1 MCSNSFFSFM
11 KEQEE
16 LLQNN
21 GQFKTAVS
29 YSCTFNSF
37 FNFRKGEDLSIE
49 EITSEQIKSYQS
61 WLKQRG
67 VVSNTSSFYM
77 RVLRAVYNKAV
88 SKNLAVQ
95 QHSFE
100 GVYTGIDKTQK
111 RALSIEALRLLKELD
126 LSGKKKLELARDLFM
141 FSFYTRGMAFVDM
154 AHLCKKDIKDGL
166 ITYHR
171 KKTGQQLI
179 IGLEPCMEEI
189 IEKYSS
195 LTEGSDYVLP
205 ILHSNISRDLQEQ
218 YYNALRYQNAQ
229 LKKIEKLLNI
239 PHLHLTTYVPRH
251 TWASIARENGV
262 SLSVISEGMGH
273 TSEKTTRI
281 YLASLSQVVMD
292 EANRKVLS
300 SIK

>member
-171 KKTGQQLI
+171 KKTGRQLI
-179 IGLEPCMEEI
+179 IGLEHCMEEI

-251 TWASIARENGV
+251 KWEYYKNSTVYI
-262 SLSVISEGMGH
+262 
-273 TSEKTTRI
+273 
-281 YLASLSQVVMD
+281 
-292 EANRKVLS
+292 
-300 SIK
+300 

>member
-141 FSFYTRGMAFVDM
+141 FSFYTRGITRNSYCMVFQNIENQ
-154 AHLCKKDIKDGL
+154 HIL
-166 ITYHR
+166 ITQR
-171 KKTGQQLI
+171 KKHA
-179 IGLEPCMEEI
+179 
-189 IEKYSS
+189 K
-195 LTEGSDYVLP
+195 
-205 ILHSNISRDLQEQ
+205 
-218 YYNALRYQNAQ
+218 
-229 LKKIEKLLNI
+229 
-239 PHLHLTTYVPRH
+239 
-251 TWASIARENGV
+251 
-262 SLSVISEGMGH
+262 SV
-273 TSEKTTRI
+273 
-281 YLASLSQVVMD
+281 VC
-292 EANRKVLS
+292 
-300 SIK
+300 

>member
-141 FSFYTRGMAFVDM
+141 FSFYTRGITCIGYCMLNVG
-154 AHLCKKDIKDGL
+154 GL
-166 ITYHR
+166 
-171 KKTGQQLI
+171 K
-179 IGLEPCMEEI
+179 
-189 IEKYSS
+189 
-195 LTEGSDYVLP
+195 
-205 ILHSNISRDLQEQ
+205 
-218 YYNALRYQNAQ
+218 
-229 LKKIEKLLNI
+229 
-239 PHLHLTTYVPRH
+239 
-251 TWASIARENGV
+251 
-262 SLSVISEGMGH
+262 
-273 TSEKTTRI
+273 
-281 YLASLSQVVMD
+281 
-292 EANRKVLS
+292 
-300 SIK
+300 

>member
-95 QHSFE
+95 QH
-100 GVYTGIDKTQK
+100 
-111 RALSIEALRLLKELD
+111 
-126 LSGKKKLELARDLFM
+126 
-141 FSFYTRGMAFVDM
+141 
-154 AHLCKKDIKDGL
+154 
-166 ITYHR
+166 
-171 KKTGQQLI
+171 
-179 IGLEPCMEEI
+179 
-189 IEKYSS
+189 
-195 LTEGSDYVLP
+195 
-205 ILHSNISRDLQEQ
+205 
-218 YYNALRYQNAQ
+218 
-229 LKKIEKLLNI
+229 
-239 PHLHLTTYVPRH
+239 
-251 TWASIARENGV
+251 
-262 SLSVISEGMGH
+262 
-273 TSEKTTRI
+273 
-281 YLASLSQVVMD
+281 
-292 EANRKVLS
+292 
-300 SIK
+300 